1 MQVIVADRS
10 VFVFA
15 FVEQRVVPD
24 ASIPNPTMELLPAL
38 VALAPAYFVVRGTDG
53 ATRHMSLRE
62 VLALPV
68 HVQPPSVGWKCGWCR
83 ASWSLA
89 TRICLKC
96 FVVRDEMVFHEPRSL
111 VRANLCAA
119 MLNPAMRSHTLVLE
133 AQCLPYA
140 VCAVQRSAQH
150 IHRLKKRRLTTHV
163 VKNHA
168 GAGASFDPEG
178 DAEGRSTSPVT
189 ALSVV
194 DTQRHAYSRETSSL
208 VTPAP

>member
-1 MQVIVADRS
+1 MADVAQMQVIVADRS

-24 ASIPNPTMELLPAL
+24 ASIPNHTMELLPAL

-68 HVQPPSVGWKCGWCR
+68 HVQPPSVGWKCGSCR

-119 MLNPAMRSHTLVLE
+119 MLNPAMQSHTLVLE
-133 AQCLPYA
+133 ARECVAQCLPYA
-140 VCAVQRSAQH
+140 VVCCATQCAAHPSLEEAPAHHPCCQEPRWRRS
-150 IHRLKKRRLTTHV
+150 LL
-163 VKNHA
+163 
-168 GAGASFDPEG
+168 
-178 DAEGRSTSPVT
+178 
-189 ALSVV
+189 
-194 DTQRHAYSRETSSL
+194 
-208 VTPAP
+208 